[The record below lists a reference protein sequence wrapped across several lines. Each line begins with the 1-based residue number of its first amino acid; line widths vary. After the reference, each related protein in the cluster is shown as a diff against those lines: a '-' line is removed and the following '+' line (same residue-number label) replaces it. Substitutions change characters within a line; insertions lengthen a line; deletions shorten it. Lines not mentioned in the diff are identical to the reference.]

1 MASKLK
7 VDTVESV
14 TTNGDIT
21 LDPNGTGKV
30 AIPAAVEV
38 DSNDITIA
46 FDGAD
51 DTNSLVLEGSNGSS
65 EKYTF
70 ELKADG
76 ANSLAKLRIGSGGGS
91 ASDKVQFNTVGR
103 MFIPGVGSHVTGYGG
118 FTGDINVAGSGITIG
133 FASATG
139 DYRNIYAADTSG
151 DAQLNFHNGSNN
163 ASLSTS
169 GAWTDASDQ
178 SYKRDITDLT
188 YGIAKVKALQPRAY
202 HLVSNSDDNDP
213 QIGFVAQELETH
225 IPEVVTSSLDKADN
239 TTKKGVAYGRLTA
252 VLTKALQEAIAKIE
266 ALEAR
271 VTALEDA

>member
-1 MASKLK
+1 MSEVKTNKITSLAS
-7 VDTVESV
+7 
-14 TTNGDIT
+14 NNDIT
-21 LDPNGTGKV
+21 LDPDGTGKV

-38 DSNDITIA
+38 DSNDITVA

-51 DTNSLVLEGSNGSS
+51 DVNSLILQGSNGSS

-76 ANSLAKLRIGSGGGS
+76 ANSLAKLRVGTAGGS
-91 ASDKVQFNTVGR
+91 ASDKVHFNSSGR
-103 MFIPGVGSHVTGYGG
+103 MFITGVGSHVTGYGAY
-118 FTGDINVAGSGITIG
+118 TGDINVGGSGITIG
-133 FASATG
+133 SQSGAG
-139 DYRNIYAADTSG
+139 YYRNIYG
-151 DAQLNFHNGSNN
+151 DQTMNFHNGNNN
-163 ASLSTS
+163 ATLSSS

-225 IPEVVTSSLDKADN
+225 IPEVVTSSLDKADD

-266 ALEAR
+266 TLETKVAALEAG
-271 VTALEDA
+271 E

>member
-1 MASKLK
+1 MSEVKTNKISSLAS
-7 VDTVESV
+7 
-14 TTNGDIT
+14 NNDIT
-21 LDPNGTGKV
+21 IDPDGTGKV

-38 DSNDITIA
+38 DSNDITVA

-51 DTNSLVLEGSNGSS
+51 DTNSLILQGSNGSS

-76 ANSLAKLRIGSGGGS
+76 ANSLAKLRIGTSGGS
-91 ASDKVQFNTVGR
+91 AGDKVQFNSVGR

-118 FTGDINVAGSGITIG
+118 FTGDINVAGSGITTG
-133 FASATG
+133 FGGSSG
-139 DYRNIYAADTSG
+139 QFRNMYGSDNGGTV
-151 DAQLNFHNGSNN
+151 QLNFHNGSSN
-163 ASLSTS
+163 SYLSTS
-169 GAWTDASDQ
+169 GAWTDAADQ
-178 SYKRDITDLT
+178 SYKRYITDLT

-225 IPEVVTSSLDKADN
+225 IPEVVTSSLDKADD